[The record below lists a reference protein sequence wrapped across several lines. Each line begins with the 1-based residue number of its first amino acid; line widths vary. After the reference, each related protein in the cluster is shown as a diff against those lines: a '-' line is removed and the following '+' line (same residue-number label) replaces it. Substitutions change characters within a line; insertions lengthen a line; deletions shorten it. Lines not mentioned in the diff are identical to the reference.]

1 MRGLKPHTYRAVC
14 EKTRQIKKV
23 GLFSNLPLTP
33 ATECDIIGAFYR
45 KSYPQVIH
53 SKLTPIIFNLGVD
66 QSEKIRIIDI
76 MKNEKKVEKTKATLV
91 RELEAKLK
99 VNKGFLDSLERAN
112 KETIVKL
119 INL

>member
-1 MRGLKPHTYRAVC
+1 MIEYDK
-14 EKTRQIKKV
+14 
-23 GLFSNLPLTP
+23 
-33 ATECDIIGAFYR
+33 IGAFCR

-91 RELEAKLK
+91 RELEAKLR

>member
-1 MRGLKPHTYRAVC
+1 M
-14 EKTRQIKKV
+14 
-23 GLFSNLPLTP
+23 TP
-33 ATECDIIGAFYR
+33 ATEYDKIGAFCR

>member
-1 MRGLKPHTYRAVC
+1 MRPSPIQDSSFKKC
-14 EKTRQIKKV
+14 EIV
-23 GLFSNLPLTP
+23 L
-33 ATECDIIGAFYR
+33 D
-45 KSYPQVIH
+45 H
-53 SKLTPIIFNLGVD
+53 
-66 QSEKIRIIDI
+66 SEKIRIIDI

-91 RELEAKLK
+91 RELEEKLK

>member
-1 MRGLKPHTYRAVC
+1 M
-14 EKTRQIKKV
+14 I
-23 GLFSNLPLTP
+23 
-33 ATECDIIGAFYR
+33 ECDKIGASCR
-45 KSYPQVIH
+45 KSYPQDTH
-53 SKLTPIIFNLGVD
+53 SKLTPIIFNLPID

-91 RELEAKLK
+91 RELEEKLK

>member
-1 MRGLKPHTYRAVC
+1 MR
-14 EKTRQIKKV
+14 
-23 GLFSNLPLTP
+23 
-33 ATECDIIGAFYR
+33 
-45 KSYPQVIH
+45 
-53 SKLTPIIFNLGVD
+53 
-66 QSEKIRIIDI
+66 EKIIIIDI

-91 RELEAKLK
+91 RELEEKLK